1 MLPTKPEYEKYIN
14 SVKYVQS
21 VYNGSEEAKQHL
33 QQFTKENPKKFDNRK
48 EVATLNNFVKRTVNA
63 MRNIIF
69 RNPTDASLLPP
80 SFDEFKKAVDFTDSL
95 NEFAKDITDAL
106 VRDGE
111 TWILVDSLQGEA
123 TSRAEER
130 ELGLRPYFVHINRAS
145 VVNWRYDNQGR
156 FEFVVI
162 RENYVDIDGFKEET
176 KEQDKVWYAD
186 GRVQTYR
193 DDELYKEYQLQI
205 NQVPIVRLIDSKT
218 PSLLDQA
225 KLNVSHMNR
234 NSELDQ
240 YIRVASAP
248 VPVTYKMT
256 SDDGGITTIGVND
269 GIAFSSGKDEA
280 GFEWVSLK
288 AENTEAISNRIKDY
302 EEAMLD
308 IAITFAS
315 SSQVKTATQV
325 ETESTEDKG
334 KLSNIAQI
342 VEDGLNQ
349 ALRLIEMFN
358 ESYKLTD
365 EQIVIINRDFDSARL
380 APEQIAQ
387 LKDLYINEVISW
399 ETFIT
404 LLEKGEV
411 LTIEDKEKE
420 KASLNR

>member
-1 MLPTKPEYEKYIN
+1 MLPTKPEYEKYIS

-21 VYNGSEEAKQHL
+21 VYDGSEEAKQHL
-33 QQFTKENPKKFDNRK
+33 QQFTKENKTKFDNRK

-69 RNPTDASLLPP
+69 RNPTDTSLLPP

-95 NEFAKDITDAL
+95 NEFAKDIIDAI

-162 RENYVDIDGFKEET
+162 RENYVEIDGFKEES
-176 KEQDKVWYAD
+176 KEQDKVWYVD
-186 GRVQTYR
+186 GRVEIYR
-193 DDELYKEYQLQI
+193 DNELYEEYQLQI
-205 NQVPIVRLIDSKT
+205 NKVPIVRLTDSKT

-256 SDDGGITTIGVND
+256 KDDGGITTIGVND

-325 ETESTEDKG
+325 ETESTEDQG
-334 KLSNIAQI
+334 KLSNVAQI

-365 EQIVIINRDFDSARL
+365 EQIVKINRDFDSARL

>member
-288 AENTEAISNRIKDY
+288 S
-302 EEAMLD
+302 
-308 IAITFAS
+308 
-315 SSQVKTATQV
+315 
-325 ETESTEDKG
+325 
-334 KLSNIAQI
+334 
-342 VEDGLNQ
+342 
-349 ALRLIEMFN
+349 
-358 ESYKLTD
+358 
-365 EQIVIINRDFDSARL
+365 
-380 APEQIAQ
+380 
-387 LKDLYINEVISW
+387 
-399 ETFIT
+399 
-404 LLEKGEV
+404 
-411 LTIEDKEKE
+411 
-420 KASLNR
+420 

>member
-1 MLPTKPEYEKYIN
+1 
-14 SVKYVQS
+14 
-21 VYNGSEEAKQHL
+21 
-33 QQFTKENPKKFDNRK
+33 
-48 EVATLNNFVKRTVNA
+48 
-63 MRNIIF
+63 
-69 RNPTDASLLPP
+69 
-80 SFDEFKKAVDFTDSL
+80 
-95 NEFAKDITDAL
+95 
-106 VRDGE
+106 
-111 TWILVDSLQGEA
+111 
-123 TSRAEER
+123 
-130 ELGLRPYFVHINRAS
+130 
-145 VVNWRYDNQGR
+145 
-156 FEFVVI
+156 
-162 RENYVDIDGFKEET
+162 
-176 KEQDKVWYAD
+176 
-186 GRVQTYR
+186 
-193 DDELYKEYQLQI
+193 
-205 NQVPIVRLIDSKT
+205 VPIVRLTDSKT

-256 SDDGGITTIGVND
+256 KDDGGITTIGVND

>member
-1 MLPTKPEYEKYIN
+1 MTK
-14 SVKYVQS
+14 
-21 VYNGSEEAKQHL
+21 
-33 QQFTKENPKKFDNRK
+33 
-48 EVATLNNFVKRTVNA
+48 
-63 MRNIIF
+63 
-69 RNPTDASLLPP
+69 
-80 SFDEFKKAVDFTDSL
+80 
-95 NEFAKDITDAL
+95 
-106 VRDGE
+106 
-111 TWILVDSLQGEA
+111 
-123 TSRAEER
+123 
-130 ELGLRPYFVHINRAS
+130 
-145 VVNWRYDNQGR
+145 
-156 FEFVVI
+156 
-162 RENYVDIDGFKEET
+162 
-176 KEQDKVWYAD
+176 
-186 GRVQTYR
+186 
-193 DDELYKEYQLQI
+193 
-205 NQVPIVRLIDSKT
+205 
-218 PSLLDQA
+218 
-225 KLNVSHMNR
+225 
-234 NSELDQ
+234 
-240 YIRVASAP
+240 
-248 VPVTYKMT
+248 
-256 SDDGGITTIGVND
+256 DDGGITTIGVND

-387 LKDLYINEVISW
+387 LKDLYVNEVISW

>member
-248 VPVTYKMT
+248 VPVTYKLT